1 MFTKNYLLILIFF
14 LVVQCGYEIVKQK
27 ELNQFYIKSFELEG
41 EKRLNHKIKQNI
53 LFYAKD
59 ANKTAF
65 NIKIKTNK
73 SKSIIEKNIKNE
85 VVKYQIKINLIT
97 EIYNFETG
105 KFLTDTFSEQ
115 GDFFVGSK
123 NIDTRNNEKKLIEDL
138 TKKISDKILKK
149 LRSI

>member
-14 LVVQCGYEIVKQK
+14 LVVQCGYEIVNQK

-59 ANKTAF
+59 TNKTAF

-105 KFLTDTFSEQ
+105 KFLTDTFSEK
-115 GDFFVGSK
+115 GDYFVGSK

-138 TKKISDKILKK
+138 TKRISEKILKK